1 MTLIELRGVVKY
13 YRLGQTTV
21 AALRG
26 VDFAV
31 ERGDFIAIWGP
42 SGSGKSSLLNL
53 IGLIDRPTEGQVI
66 MNGSNIERLS
76 DDRLAELRNR
86 NIGFVFQNFN
96 LVAVLNAVENVMLPL
111 QIRGVPAA
119 ESRRLALEKLEE
131 VGLSRIAGSR
141 PDQMS
146 GGQRQRVAIARAL
159 VTQPA
164 IVLADEPTAN
174 LDSDT
179 SYQIVSLMRG
189 LNVNHQVTFVFAT
202 HDPRLL
208 ENISRRV
215 RLEDGRVVSTDNSY
229 VHFDH
234 RTAEHS

>member
-1 MTLIELRGVVKY
+1 MNLIELRGVVKHY
-13 YRLGQTTV
+13 QLGQTTV
-21 AALRG
+21 RALSG
-26 VDFAV
+26 IDFAV

-53 IGLIDRPTEGQVI
+53 IGLIDRPTDGQVI
-66 MNGSNIERLS
+66 MNGSNVEHLG

-96 LVAVLNAVENVMLPL
+96 LVAVLNAMENVMLPL

-119 ESRRLALEKLEE
+119 EARRLALTKLEE
-131 VGLSRIAGSR
+131 VGIGRIARSR

-179 SYQIVSLMRG
+179 SYQIVSLMRD

-208 ENISRRV
+208 EHISRRV
-215 RLEDGRVVSTDNSY
+215 RLEDGQIVSTDNNLCT
-229 VHFDH
+229 F
-234 RTAEHS
+234 